1 MNFEKFHILED
12 NFENPKKMHINRRN
26 FLKAAVA
33 EFVLGYTGAAVM
45 QSGCS
50 DSEKCPPST
59 LSDNTE
65 FKNEEQE
72 IESKER
78 EVEKNDTR
86 IEVGSAEL
94 KKLKPELGY
103 EDLYVPQI
111 DNLNFPDAVGKYG
124 ASTHL
129 GKILRVYRYANVT
142 SAVEEKYNLP
152 PGILMAMIME
162 ESTGVDLL
170 PNARGDGGFGL
181 SHMQGSVAKEF
192 GLKTFDGCNSLVCGP
207 KKGSDGKFRIVGCMD
222 ENGKPKNHGKALAD
236 FMEKNYENRKALVEA
251 DDRLHIVLNIDAA
264 GRMIASGIAGPKIEG
279 LGSFRTAI
287 RRYAGKY
294 NYKAYWEDIKRNMQ
308 DLNNSETFQQVA
320 EYFDAVNTD
329 LKIDGEPAKYGDYI
343 SACFRENENYDL
355 AKYKDL
361 PKYKP
366 LNSDAVLSSYEEF
379 VYE

>member
-12 NFENPKKMHINRRN
+12 NFEKPKKMHINRRN

-50 DSEKCPPST
+50 NPENCPPTSENTEPTDESEK
-59 LSDNTE
+59 TE
-65 FKNEEQE
+65 EETTGLD
-72 IESKER
+72 K
-78 EVEKNDTR
+78 KDDR
-86 IEVGSAEL
+86 IEIGSAEL

-103 EDLYVPQI
+103 EEIYVPQI
-111 DNLNFPDAVGKYG
+111 ENLHFPDKVGKYG
-124 ASTHL
+124 ASTHE
-129 GKILRVYRYANVT
+129 GKILRVYRYANIT

-207 KKGSDGKFRIVGCMD
+207 KKGSDGKLRIVGCKD
-222 ENGKPKNHGKALAD
+222 ENGNPKNHGKALAD
-236 FMEKNYENRKALVEA
+236 FMKEHSEDRKALVEA
-251 DDRLHIVLNIDAA
+251 DDRLHILLNIDAA
-264 GRMIASGIAGPKIEG
+264 GRMMASGIAGPKIEG
-279 LGSFRTAI
+279 LGSLRTAI
-287 RRYAGKY
+287 RRYAGKH
-294 NYKAYWEDIKRNMQ
+294 NYEAYWEDIKRNMG
-308 DLNNSETFQQVA
+308 DLNNSEMFQQIS
-320 EYFDAVNTD
+320 EYFDAVNPD
-329 LKIDGEPAKYGDYI
+329 LKIDGRSAKYGDYI

-355 AKYKDL
+355 AKYKEL

-366 LNSDAVLSSYEEF
+366 LNSDSVLNSYEEF